1 MREKAEEETMRE
13 SEEEGPMP
21 DALER
26 EAAGIAAALP
36 GPKDWKK
43 TDEKRAPRFPDDCAF
58 AQRLITDNNE
68 AWREHLKQWK
78 IRSAAYIE
86 RRYPGLF
93 NDDDKENILQE
104 MEARLLK
111 NDRKYLR
118 DYRGMQSLSK
128 YIEQQLEWATLTELR
143 KRTVD
148 LLAGDEYDDE
158 ENEDVKG
165 PESLKNNADEGTG
178 GIGSGEERDKLEIPP
193 CIMELPDDQRWVYL
207 LRYYDDFGFPD
218 SEIALLAK
226 RRNMSPK
233 KLSRLIDDL
242 LEPTGQDVLAKK
254 RVDLAAANERIDKYL
269 TKIYLFTIEQQ
280 KLAKDIEGEVMGGV
294 DVRMTREKFEELDDE
309 ITKTRQKFQRAIAE
323 RGESSIETSYEIVG
337 QILGEENMNTLRSR
351 LLSARKKLSKKLAPG
366 NKEQN
371 PEKRRLNR

>member
-1 MREKAEEETMRE
+1 MREKAKEETMRG
-13 SEEEGPMP
+13 SEEEGSIV

-26 EAAGIAAALP
+26 DAAGIVAELP

-43 TDEKRAPRFPDDCAF
+43 TDEKRVPRFPDDYAF
-58 AQRLITDNNE
+58 AQRLIIGSDE

-128 YIEQQLEWATLTELR
+128 HIEQQLEWATLTELR
-143 KRTVD
+143 NRTVD
-148 LLAGDEYDDE
+148 LLSGDEYDD

-165 PESLKNNADEGTG
+165 PESPKNNADEGTG
-178 GIGSGEERDKLEIPP
+178 GIGSEGERDKPEIPP
-193 CIMELPDDQRWVYL
+193 CIMELPDNQRWVYL

-226 RRNMSPK
+226 RRNMSQK
-233 KLSRLIDDL
+233 KLSKLIDGL

-254 RVDLAAANERIDKYL
+254 RADLTAANERIDKYL
-269 TKIYLFTIEQQ
+269 TKIYLFTIDRQ
-280 KLAKDIEGEVMGGV
+280 KLEKDIEDEVMGGV
-294 DVRMTREKFEELDDE
+294 DVRMTREKVEEIDDE
-309 ITKTRQKFQRAIAE
+309 ITKTRQKLERAIAE
-323 RGESSIETSYEIVG
+323 RSESSIETPYEVVG

-351 LLSARKKLSKKLAPG
+351 LLSARKKLSRKLAPG

-371 PEKRRLNR
+371 PENRRLNR